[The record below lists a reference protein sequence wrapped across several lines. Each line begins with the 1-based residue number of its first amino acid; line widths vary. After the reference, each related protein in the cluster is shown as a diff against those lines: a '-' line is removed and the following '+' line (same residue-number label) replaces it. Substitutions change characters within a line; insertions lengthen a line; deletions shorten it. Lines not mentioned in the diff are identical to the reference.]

1 MKYKVLMIGPSSIG
15 GISSLIKTILPVLGR
30 KVNLAFFPTVQ
41 GRQPKAAG
49 RFSIG
54 NIVLAISQYIRFIHA
69 LIKFQ
74 PQIIH
79 LHTSQGIGWL
89 KDTFYILISKIFGIY
104 VVLHIH
110 AADFDKFYAK
120 TPNINQMYTRWVMR
134 WVDAVLSVSEH
145 WREMITQIVPSDK
158 VYRFINCVNVKEIQA
173 HADSISEDGVYA
185 LFLGAVGERKG
196 VPELIEAMGK
206 LKLDGIPIHLW
217 IAGCEEKPGDLAHAR
232 TRIATLNLEG
242 ICELTGDVREERKSD
257 LLKKA
262 DIFVLP
268 SHHEGLPIA
277 MVESMAAGLAIVSTP
292 VGGIPEIIKDGYNGF
307 LIEPGCV
314 KALKEKLALLTK
326 DPVLCRTMGQLNREI
341 AERELDVE
349 PYVSNLVNLYQ
360 KIST

>member
-1 MKYKVLMIGPSSIG
+1 
-15 GISSLIKTILPVLGR
+15 
-30 KVNLAFFPTVQ
+30 
-41 GRQPKAAG
+41 
-49 RFSIG
+49 
-54 NIVLAISQYIRFIHA
+54 
-69 LIKFQ
+69 
-74 PQIIH
+74 

-120 TPNINQMYTRWVMR
+120 TPNIFQMYTRWVMR

-217 IAGCEEKPGDLAHAR
+217 IAGCEEKPGDFSSCK
-232 TRIATLNLEG
+232 NKN
-242 ICELTGDVREERKSD
+242 CNS
-257 LLKKA
+257 
-262 DIFVLP
+262 
-268 SHHEGLPIA
+268 
-277 MVESMAAGLAIVSTP
+277 
-292 VGGIPEIIKDGYNGF
+292 
-307 LIEPGCV
+307 
-314 KALKEKLALLTK
+314 
-326 DPVLCRTMGQLNREI
+326 
-341 AERELDVE
+341 
-349 PYVSNLVNLYQ
+349 
-360 KIST
+360 